1 MTFIPGQTMTEFE
14 KHYNKKIRSYVA
26 RVGASAF
33 FEMLFK
39 HNFVHVDCHGGNIMV
54 KINKD
59 YSIWTELRDYG
70 RIIRSYLWTKVIRL
84 FLHTDYLKSLADAH
98 GT

>member
-26 RVGASAF
+26 RIGAGAF
-33 FEMLFK
+33 FEMLFQ
-39 HNFVHVDCHGGNIMV
+39 HNFTHVDCHGGNIMV

-59 YSIWTELRDYG
+59 YTIWTELRDYF
-70 RIIRSYLWTKVIRL
+70 RIIRSYFMIKVIKL
-84 FLHTDYLKSLADAH
+84 FLHTDYLKYLAD
-98 GT
+98 

>member
-1 MTFIPGQTMTEFE
+1 MTDFE
-14 KHYNKKIRSYVA
+14 RHYNKKIRSYVA

-33 FEMLFK
+33 FEMLFQ

-59 YSIWTELRDYG
+59 YSIWT
-70 RIIRSYLWTKVIRL
+70 
-84 FLHTDYLKSLADAH
+84 
-98 GT
+98 

>member
-1 MTFIPGQTMTEFE
+1 MTFVPGQTMTDFE

-26 RVGASAF
+26 RIGASAF
-33 FEMLFK
+33 FEMLFQ

-59 YSIWTELRDYG
+59 YSIWT
-70 RIIRSYLWTKVIRL
+70 
-84 FLHTDYLKSLADAH
+84 
-98 GT
+98 